1 MIPIAVVGVDCR
13 FPGAPDKD
21 AFWRLLMD
29 GVIADSEVPSQRW
42 NVDAYY
48 RTDGAPGSMNTRRG
62 HFIDNV
68 DTFDNDFFGIAPIEA
83 GALDPQQRLLLE
95 SSWRAIEDAGIDP
108 RSLTGT
114 PTGVFVGIMSS
125 EWSNLQILD
134 FAGLSAFR
142 GTGSGYFMTANRISY
157 HLGLIGPS
165 VAIDSAC
172 SSSLT
177 AVHQGCAALRS
188 GEADTVIAA
197 GANLILTPAL
207 SIFYTQAGLSA
218 PDGRCKPFGLGANGI
233 GRGEG
238 VAAVVL
244 RRLDDALAD
253 GQPIYAVVKSSV
265 TNHDGRSNGITA
277 PNRRSQVELMRR
289 ALSLAEV
296 DAGQIDFVEA
306 HGTGTVLGDMI
317 EANALGD
324 VHKTR
329 RGEPCLL
336 GSVKG
341 NIGHTEGSAG
351 IAAFIKACLALHHG
365 VLPPTVFGDSANPA
379 LRLHEHGLQ
388 LADDP
393 RKLPVNG
400 ALGGVSSF
408 GLGGSNAHAVLESAP
423 ATALPDPGAN
433 GVLTISA
440 PSAQALRRNAE
451 SMTTALETL
460 DTSQVA
466 SWCRSTNVVK
476 RSHRHRLVAEGNRD
490 TLVDGLRQFAAGDGA
505 DLVSSAPPHRAPASV
520 GLLFS
525 GQGTQYP
532 GMTRPLYDAHPMYRE
547 NLDAAAAA
555 LDPHLGSDLLAT
567 IFGGA
572 PGLDHTSLAQPALFA
587 VSYALGKT
595 LLQSG
600 IRVPFGIGHSVGEV
614 TAACL
619 AGVFTVDTAA
629 KLIVARGRLM
639 GALPPGGAMIAV
651 DLSVEQAEALVADEP
666 GCAIAAVNG
675 PHSLTISG
683 ATDAVARAQT
693 LIRQR
698 GGKAMNLAVSH
709 AFHSPLMEPMVADF
723 RHEIA
728 GLEPGP
734 AEFPLF
740 STVLGRE
747 VEGREMTVDYWAGQ
761 ICSPVLFFDA
771 VQAAFS
777 AERADYLAEAGPKS
791 GLLTLARRGGL
802 PPQTRSLTLCS
813 GPDSDGTELLG
824 VAATMMRDG
833 YSPDLA
839 ALYGGP
845 AGPPQRIPP
854 YAFDT
859 SSRFW
864 FDGPITYTRQLAQPA
879 EAPAGEPLGEAEST
893 EQPQAGAEGGVLTLI
908 ADVGGYS
915 VTTLSRSKR
924 LADDLGYD
932 SLLQLR
938 LLDRLRAEYPPLHD
952 VTVAEV
958 LSKIHSVGDLVDF
971 VLQRL
976 DEGGMTG

>member
-29 GVIADSEVPSQRW
+29 GVVADSEVPSQRW
-42 NVDAYY
+42 DVDAYH
-48 RTDGAPGSMNTRRG
+48 RSDGAPGSMNTRRG

-408 GLGGSNAHAVLESAP
+408 GLGGSNAHAVVESAP

-466 SWCRSTNVVK
+466 SWCRST
-476 RSHRHRLVAEGNRD
+476 
-490 TLVDGLRQFAAGDGA
+490 
-505 DLVSSAPPHRAPASV
+505 
-520 GLLFS
+520 
-525 GQGTQYP
+525 
-532 GMTRPLYDAHPMYRE
+532 
-547 NLDAAAAA
+547 
-555 LDPHLGSDLLAT
+555 
-567 IFGGA
+567 
-572 PGLDHTSLAQPALFA
+572 
-587 VSYALGKT
+587 
-595 LLQSG
+595 
-600 IRVPFGIGHSVGEV
+600 
-614 TAACL
+614 
-619 AGVFTVDTAA
+619 
-629 KLIVARGRLM
+629 
-639 GALPPGGAMIAV
+639 
-651 DLSVEQAEALVADEP
+651 
-666 GCAIAAVNG
+666 
-675 PHSLTISG
+675 
-683 ATDAVARAQT
+683 
-693 LIRQR
+693 
-698 GGKAMNLAVSH
+698 
-709 AFHSPLMEPMVADF
+709 
-723 RHEIA
+723 
-728 GLEPGP
+728 
-734 AEFPLF
+734 
-740 STVLGRE
+740 
-747 VEGREMTVDYWAGQ
+747 
-761 ICSPVLFFDA
+761 
-771 VQAAFS
+771 
-777 AERADYLAEAGPKS
+777 
-791 GLLTLARRGGL
+791 
-802 PPQTRSLTLCS
+802 
-813 GPDSDGTELLG
+813 
-824 VAATMMRDG
+824 
-833 YSPDLA
+833 
-839 ALYGGP
+839 
-845 AGPPQRIPP
+845 
-854 YAFDT
+854 
-859 SSRFW
+859 
-864 FDGPITYTRQLAQPA
+864 
-879 EAPAGEPLGEAEST
+879 
-893 EQPQAGAEGGVLTLI
+893 
-908 ADVGGYS
+908 
-915 VTTLSRSKR
+915 
-924 LADDLGYD
+924 
-932 SLLQLR
+932 
-938 LLDRLRAEYPPLHD
+938 
-952 VTVAEV
+952 
-958 LSKIHSVGDLVDF
+958 
-971 VLQRL
+971 
-976 DEGGMTG
+976 

>member
-1 MIPIAVVGVDCR
+1 MMPIAVVGVDCR

-29 GVIADSEVPSQRW
+29 GAVADSEVPSQRW
-42 NVDAYY
+42 DVDTYY
-48 RTDGAPGSMNTRRG
+48 RADGAPGSMNTRRG

-108 RSLTGT
+108 RSLAGT

-134 FAGLSAFR
+134 FAGLTAVR
-142 GTGSGYFMTANRISY
+142 GTGSGYFMAANRISY
-157 HLGLIGPS
+157 HLGLTGPS

-218 PDGRCKPFGLGANGI
+218 PDGRCKPFGLGADGI

-244 RRLDDALAD
+244 RRLDDVIAD
-253 GQPIYAVVKSSV
+253 GQPIYAVVKSSA

-277 PNRRSQVELMRR
+277 PNRGSQVELMRR

-329 RGEPCLL
+329 AGEPCLL

-351 IAAFIKACLALHHG
+351 IAAFIKTCLALHHG

-379 LRLHEHGLQ
+379 LRLAEQGLQ
-388 LADDP
+388 LADGP

-400 ALGGVSSF
+400 SLGAVSSF
-408 GLGGSNAHAVLESAP
+408 GLGGSNAHAVLETAP

-451 SMTTALETL
+451 SMTAALKTL
-460 DTSQVA
+460 DTAQVA

-476 RSHRHRLVAEGNRD
+476 RSNRHRLVVEGDRD
-490 TLVDGLRQFAAGDGA
+490 TLVEGLRQVAAGGGA
-505 DLVSSAPPHRAPASV
+505 DLVSSGPPRRAPANV

-532 GMTRPLYDAHPMYRE
+532 GMTRRLYDAHPMYRE
-547 NLDAAAAA
+547 NLDSAAAA

-567 IFGGA
+567 IFSGA
-572 PGLDHTSLAQPALFA
+572 TRLDHTSLAQPALFA

-600 IRVPFGIGHSVGEV
+600 IQVTFGIGHSAGEI

-629 KLIVARGRLM
+629 KLITARGRLM
-639 GALPPGGAMIAV
+639 GALPSGGAMLAV
-651 DLSVEQAEALVADEP
+651 DLAVDEAQALVADVP
-666 GCAIAAVNG
+666 GCVIAAVNG
-675 PHSLTISG
+675 PHSVTISG
-683 ATDAVARAQT
+683 DADAVTRAQT

-723 RHEIA
+723 RHEMA

-734 AEFPLF
+734 ADFPLF
-740 STVLGRE
+740 STVLGRQ
-747 VEGREMTVDYWAGQ
+747 VEGRELTVDHWTRQ
-761 ICSPVLFFDA
+761 ICSPVLFLDA
-771 VQAAFS
+771 VQAALR
-777 AERADYLAEAGPKS
+777 AGRADYLAEAGPKS
-791 GLLTLARRGGL
+791 TLLTLARQCGL

-813 GPDSDGTELLG
+813 GPNSDGTELLG
-824 VAATMMRDG
+824 VGATMMRDG

-845 AGPPQRIPP
+845 AGRPQRIPP
-854 YAFDT
+854 YVFDT

-864 FDGPITYTRQLAQPA
+864 FDGPVAYPRQPA
-879 EAPAGEPLGEAEST
+879 QT
-893 EQPQAGAEGGVLTLI
+893 EDVEQSQAGAEGGVLALI

-938 LLDRLRAEYPPLHD
+938 LLDRLREEYPPLHD

-958 LSKIHSVGDLVDF
+958 LPKIHSVGDLVDF
-971 VLQRL
+971 VMERL